1 MIGPGSRLFS
11 LSVYFFYYQNETELS
26 IKYTLE
32 ALELSKITKDYETT
46 QQAWLVLVL
55 VEDGNGG
62 SLQQILSIEV
72 TDQVTSIVGGE
83 LALGAFRPN
92 PTRGEGSFT

>member
-1 MIGPGSRLFS
+1 M
-11 LSVYFFYYQNETELS
+11 
-26 IKYTLE
+26 
-32 ALELSKITKDYETT
+32 ELSKITKDYETT

-83 LALGAFRPN
+83 LALGAFQPN